1 MRLLTFGR
9 FIARWRRPIRCG
21 AHVWRRSRRDLPTGK
36 AGCAV
41 CSGALIYSQFDG
53 AGSID
58 EDVMKQQISG
68 KQAARLAED
77 MASRRPVFRLVA
89 GNEGE
94 QRTTALMPSDGREQD
109 RKAPPSV

>member
-1 MRLLTFGR
+1 
-9 FIARWRRPIRCG
+9 
-21 AHVWRRSRRDLPTGK
+21 
-36 AGCAV
+36 
-41 CSGALIYSQFDG
+41 
-53 AGSID
+53 
-58 EDVMKQQISG
+58 MKQQISG

>member
-1 MRLLTFGR
+1 MLTFGR

-68 KQAARLAED
+68 KQAARVAV
-77 MASRRPVFRLVA
+77 ASRGPVPLVA

-94 QRTTALMPSDGREQD
+94 QQGD
-109 RKAPPSV
+109 AP